1 MTPSKPNSHVSMNP
15 TKAHLFLLLIGTVML
30 GALVYFMQLVLPGRW
45 IHEKIWAILIF
56 YSLLTALTGIV
67 SIHFLKK
74 DKLNSVSVIL
84 GGAVFRILVS
94 LVFVLVALWGGDEN
108 ILWFVVNFFTIYLL
122 YLLFDIY
129 SLITNLRL
137 HLK

>member
-1 MTPSKPNSHVSMNP
+1 MTPI
-15 TKAHLFLLLIGTVML
+15 KAHLLQLLIGTML
-30 GALVYFMQLVLPGRW
+30 LASLIYLLREFFPGRY
-45 IHEKIWAILIF
+45 IHDKVWAVLLF
-56 YSLLTALTGIV
+56 YSLLTAVTGVV
-67 SIHFLKK
+67 SIHFLGK

-84 GGAVFRILVS
+84 GSAVFRLLVS
-94 LVFVLVALWGGDEN
+94 LVFVLIALWGGDEN

>member
-1 MTPSKPNSHVSMNP
+1 MTP
-15 TKAHLFLLLIGTVML
+15 TKAHLLQLLIGSIML
-30 GALVYFMQLVLPGRW
+30 AGLIYFLQQVFPGKW
-45 IHEKIWAILIF
+45 IHEKIWAIIIF
-56 YSLLTALTGIV
+56 YVFLTALTGLV

-74 DKLNSVSVIL
+74 DKLNSVSIIL
-84 GGAVFRILVS
+84 GSAVFRLLVS
-94 LVFVLVALWGGDEN
+94 LAFVLVALWGGDKN
-108 ILWFVVNFFTIYLL
+108 ILWFVINFFTIYLL

>member
-1 MTPSKPNSHVSMNP
+1 
-15 TKAHLFLLLIGTVML
+15 ML
-30 GALVYFMQLVLPGRW
+30 GGLIYFLQQVFPGRW
-45 IHEKIWAILIF
+45 IHEKIWAIFIF
-56 YSLLTALTGIV
+56 YVILTALTGVV

-74 DKLNSVSVIL
+74 DKLNSVSIIL
-84 GGAVFRILVS
+84 GSAVFRLLVS
-94 LVFVLVALWGGDEN
+94 LAFVLVALWGGDKN
-108 ILWFVVNFFTIYLL
+108 ILWFVINFFTIYLL

>member
-1 MTPSKPNSHVSMNP
+1 M
-15 TKAHLFLLLIGTVML
+15 
-30 GALVYFMQLVLPGRW
+30 
-45 IHEKIWAILIF
+45 
-56 YSLLTALTGIV
+56 V

-74 DKLNSVSVIL
+74 DKLNSVAIIL
-84 GGAVFRILVS
+84 GSAVFRLLVS
-94 LVFVLVALWGGDEN
+94 LAFVLVALWGGDKN
-108 ILWFVVNFFTIYLL
+108 ILWFVINFFTIYLL

>member
-1 MTPSKPNSHVSMNP
+1 MKDINV
-15 TKAHLFLLLIGTVML
+15 HLTQLLIGTVML
-30 GALVYFMQLVLPGRW
+30 GGLIYFLQMFFPGRW
-45 IHEKIWAILIF
+45 IHDKVWAMLIF
-56 YSLLTALTGIV
+56 YSLLTGVTGLV
-67 SIHFLKK
+67 SLYFLRK
-74 DKLNSVSVIL
+74 DKLNAVSVIL
-84 GGAVFRILVS
+84 GSAVFRLLVS